1 MMKIILSVEDRRG
14 RNSYFVGDDGKTYS
28 IVEAIAL
35 ARSGQIADVRVAT
48 RGGTPYLRSSRKR
61 NTQFTL
67 QEITVAEAPLLRAT
81 TNTSKLISQQA
92 YRPYWAWYQ
101 KYLES
106 QAKNGVVRIAVD
118 GHYFSTDA
126 HVREKLTPLKE
137 HIVDA
142 AKKSNVDS
150 YLLGGILIDEIVRLA
165 PFEDITDTLLLNVPG
180 WDVSVGTGQ
189 VSLRTAK
196 DLIKSGYFNPN
207 PEDQLL
213 SAPDISGV
221 PPSVLFAYILE
232 PKNNTFFAAA
242 RIRELIDSWKSE
254 AGIDLTPEIIATLY
268 SLKYKKP
275 HSSPVANTRGLQIVN
290 EFVPFAIEILSGI

>member
-1 MMKIILSVEDRRG
+1 MMRIILSVEDRRG

-165 PFEDITDTLLLNVPG
+165 PFEDITDTFDLKSG
-180 WDVSVGTGQ
+180 VSKTF
-189 VSLRTAK
+189 K